1 MDKQELFRKAKDA
14 IVEADEGKALRVIAQ
29 AREADIDLLDLL
41 LSGFGAGNDEIGDRL
56 TKACF
61 RCRN

>member
-14 IVEADEGKALRVIAQ
+14 IVEADEEKALRVIAQ

-41 LSGFGAGNDEIGDRL
+41 LSAEAEC
-56 TKACF
+56 K
-61 RCRN
+61 